1 MTLLKNSGLTSA
13 GLKTSGQISRRGLL
27 RGAAALGG
35 AALAS
40 PFYARN
46 AFAATGKVRILGVT
60 TCALPSWEGFVADT
74 GMEIEFVP
82 IDSNPGL
89 YVQEV
94 VANEVG
100 DDFDRFVFDGGIED
114 RLGASGHFQ
123 ALDPAAMK
131 MWDAVSGDVKASPLL
146 QGLDGDQFGAPIV
159 FNADSFGYWVGDV
172 AGADEELSWGLVFEN
187 EKMLGKIG
195 LEDTWLTT
203 LPNAALYLKGKGAS
217 IGDPSNM
224 TPDEAKMVV
233 DFLIERKKAG
243 QFRAF
248 WHSYEESVDMLGNK
262 EVMIEE
268 CWEPVVKQLQRD
280 GKDVAYANCKE
291 GYSKWMIG
299 AYVPSQAEG
308 ERLERAYAA
317 IDWFLGGDYG
327 AQIAVNQGY
336 ATANPEASLAYAADN
351 GWDEEKTG
359 AIKDNMAKVE
369 RKMALPDYWQ
379 NASPDNVQAIESE
392 WARFKQA

>member
-1 MTLLKNSGLTSA
+1 MKTLRKTGGL
-13 GLKTSGQISRRGLL
+13 SRRSVLKA
-27 RGAAALGG
+27 GAAAG
-35 AALAS
+35 ALTLAA
-40 PFYARN
+40 PYYARN
-46 AFAATGKVRILGVT
+46 AFAASGKVRVLGVT
-60 TCALPSWEGFVADT
+60 TCALPNWDGFTTDT
-74 GMEIEFVP
+74 GLEMDFTAINS
-82 IDSNPGL
+82 DPGL

-94 VANEVG
+94 VANEAG
-100 DDFDRFVFDGGIED
+100 EDYDIFIFDGGIED

-123 ALDPAAMK
+123 ALDPSAMK
-131 MWDAVSGDVKASPLL
+131 LWGDVSDDVKSSPLL
-146 QGLDGDQFGAPIV
+146 QGPDGTQYGAPIV

-172 AGADEELSWGLVFEN
+172 AGADEDLSWGLVFEN
-187 EKMLGKIG
+187 EELLGKVA

-203 LPNAALYLKGKGAS
+203 LPNAALYLMGKGEK

-224 TPDEAKMVV
+224 TPEEAKKVT

-248 WHSYEESVDMLGNK
+248 WHSYEESVDMLGNR
-262 EVMIEE
+262 EVLLEE

-280 GKDVAYANCKE
+280 GKSVAYANCTE

-299 AYVPSQAEG
+299 AYLPSQANG
-308 ERLERAYAA
+308 ERLARAYKA

-336 ATANPEASLAYAADN
+336 ATANPAASLKFATDAGWSADKI
-351 GWDEEKTG
+351 E
-359 AIKDNMAKVE
+359 AIKLNMAKVE
-369 RKMALPDYWQ
+369 RKMALPHYWQ
-379 NASPDNVQAIESE
+379 NSSPDNVEVIESE

>member
-1 MTLLKNSGLTSA
+1 MKKTRSSNLLT
-13 GLKTSGQISRRGLL
+13 RRSVL
-27 RGAAALGG
+27 RGGAALGG

-60 TCALPSWEGFVADT
+60 TVALPSWEGFVADT
-74 GMEIEFVP
+74 GLEIEFVP
-82 IDSNPGL
+82 IESNPGI

-94 VANEVG
+94 IANEAG
-100 DDFDRFVFDGGIED
+100 EDFDVFIFDGGIED

-131 MWDAVSGDVKASPLL
+131 MWDNVSANVKASPLL
-146 QGLDGDQFGAPIV
+146 QGTDGTQYGAPIV
-159 FNADSFGYWVGDV
+159 FNADSFGYWVSDDMP
-172 AGADEELSWGLVFEN
+172 AGEDLSWGMVFEN
-187 EKMLGKIG
+187 EAMLGKVA

-248 WHSYEESVDMLGNK
+248 WHSYEESVDMLGNQ
-262 EVMIEE
+262 EAMIEQ

-299 AYVPSQAEG
+299 AYLPSQAEG
-308 ERLERAYAA
+308 ERLERAYTA

-336 ATANPEASLAYAADN
+336 ATANPAASLQFAADA
-351 GWDEEKTG
+351 GWEAEQTVAIEE
-359 AIKDNMAKVE
+359 NMAKVE

-379 NASPDNVQAIESE
+379 NSSPDHVAEIESE